1 MGKWKTVVNCE
12 INLKGV
18 DLSNMDKSRKFMAV
32 ILALLAAIF
41 YAINTP
47 FSKVLLNKIPPTFMA
62 SFLYLGAGI
71 GVGIMYLF
79 RSKNEDKYERLNKTD
94 FPYTIGMI
102 ILDIM
107 APIFLMIGINI
118 GSVSNASLL
127 GNFEIVAT
135 TLIAL
140 LIFKEKVTSKL
151 WIAIGFITVSS
162 IVLSIEGA
170 VSFQF
175 SLGSLFV
182 ILATCCW
189 GLENNCTRKISD
201 KSTYEIVLLKGF
213 FSGGCAFIVALMLGE
228 RIPEIK
234 YIIIALLLGFLAY
247 GLSIFMY
254 IRAQRDLGAAKTSA
268 YYAVAPFVGTFLA
281 FIVNGEKLTLAYFI
295 GLVFMIIGSM
305 FIVYDTMVKY
315 HIHSHSHTIVHTHD
329 GITHT
334 HVVVHEHGHR
344 HFTSEEIHDHKHEGY
359 INSEEHKLIHSK
371 GV

>member
-79 RSKNEDKYERLNKTD
+79 RSKNEDKYERLNKIA

-102 ILDIM
+102 ILDIA
-107 APIFLMIGINI
+107 APVFLMIGINI
-118 GSVSNASLL
+118 GSASNASLL

-151 WIAIGFITVSS
+151 WVAIGFITVSS

-213 FSGGCAFIVALMLGE
+213 FSGGCAFIVALILGE

-234 YIIIALLLGFLAY
+234 YIIIALLLGFVAY

-254 IRAQRDLGAAKTSA
+254 IKAQRDLGAAKTSA

-281 FIVNGEKLTLAYFI
+281 FIVNGEKLTLTYFI

-329 GITHT
+329 GITHM

-344 HFTSEEIHDHKHEGY
+344 HFASEEIHDHKHEGY

>member
-1 MGKWKTVVNCE
+1 VVNCE

-213 FSGGCAFIVALMLGE
+213 FSGGCAFIVALILGE

-281 FIVNGEKLTLAYFI
+281 FIVNGEKLTLTYFI

-344 HFTSEEIHDHKHEGY
+344 HFASEEIHDHKHEGY

>member
-1 MGKWKTVVNCE
+1 
-12 INLKGV
+12 
-18 DLSNMDKSRKFMAV
+18 MDKSRKFMAV

-213 FSGGCAFIVALMLGE
+213 FSGGCAFIVALILGE
-228 RIPEIK
+228 IIPEIK

-281 FIVNGEKLTLAYFI
+281 FIVNGEKLTLTYFI